1 MYDNDGCV
9 LDDDNYLT
17 MQYQVW
23 GPGVDFTVATVLD
36 EKASEDGDVID
47 DAILERNSEIIKNR
61 TYSGRHFL

>member
-23 GPGVDFTVATVLD
+23 GPGVDFTEATVLD
-36 EKASEDGDVID
+36 EKVSEDGDVID

>member
-23 GPGVDFTVATVLD
+23 GPGVDFTEATVLD

-47 DAILERNSEIIKNR
+47 DATQAWSTEEFP
-61 TYSGRHFL
+61 GRL